1 MAYEALWSDSFEQDV
16 DETVSYH
23 VECLRNPQAARNLLD
38 ELDRRVSEIE
48 AFPEGSALARDERLR
63 AEGYRV
69 SRVRGFVVLYQV
81 DDVGG
86 RVLLTRFVYGRR
98 NYARLL

>member
-1 MAYEALWSDSFEQDV
+1 LPLGRKQG
-16 DETVSYH
+16 
-23 VECLRNPQAARNLLD
+23 LAAACGKNVHN
-38 ELDRRVSEIE
+38 RRVSEIE
-48 AFPEGSALARDERLR
+48 AFPEGSASARDERLH

-69 SRVRGFVVLYQV
+69 SHVRGFVVLYQV
-81 DDVGG
+81 DDVSG